1 MPLSAA
7 DRQAFHQD
15 PCLPGH
21 PDPYPIYAALRAE
34 SPLQWCEGPGMWVV
48 LGYPEAEACMRDPR
62 LHRQEHLDKLI
73 RTFGSDRIYQR
84 QKLDVP
90 YMDGDAHAKA
100 RQHVLAAFHAID
112 LVALRERCDQ
122 LLEEMVREIP
132 RKQWLDLMPALA
144 HPLPLLINSTLMG
157 IPADQHQEVLLQVSP
172 FVRARGLRQNESTA
186 RGGDLA
192 MDAYR
197 HFFLPLIEERRRNPQ
212 QDLLGRLVDSSAHG
226 VAMGD
231 EQLLLIIA
239 SNFYSASLYTVPLVI
254 SHLALILSRQ
264 PAIVAQLRQDPSL
277 VDSAVEEVLRFDPPA
292 QAINASAAI
301 EPIELA
307 GQRIAA
313 GDSLTVLVGAA
324 NRDPRA
330 FDQPDSFLLN
340 RHPNP
345 HLSFAPGLHQCL
357 GLQLARLE
365 VRAVLRTWLRHF
377 ERVEVDEEA
386 SRRLVADRFRGFE
399 HLIVRFDPAVG

>member
-1 MPLSAA
+1 MLFRS
-7 DRQAFHQD
+7 
-15 PCLPGH
+15 
-21 PDPYPIYAALRAE
+21 
-34 SPLQWCEGPGMWVV
+34 
-48 LGYPEAEACMRDPR
+48 
-62 LHRQEHLDKLI
+62 
-73 RTFGSDRIYQR
+73 
-84 QKLDVP
+84 
-90 YMDGDAHAKA
+90 
-100 RQHVLAAFHAID
+100 
-112 LVALRERCDQ
+112 
-122 LLEEMVREIP
+122 
-132 RKQWLDLMPALA
+132 
-144 HPLPLLINSTLMG
+144 
-157 IPADQHQEVLLQVSP
+157 
-172 FVRARGLRQNESTA
+172 
-186 RGGDLA
+186 
-192 MDAYR
+192 
-197 HFFLPLIEERRRNPQ
+197 Q

-239 SNFYSASLYTVPLVI
+239 SNFYSASLYTVPLLI

-264 PAIVAQLRQDPSL
+264 PAIIAQLRQDPSL

-365 VRAVLRTWLRHF
+365 VRAVLR
-377 ERVEVDEEA
+377 A
-386 SRRLVADRFRGFE
+386 
-399 HLIVRFDPAVG
+399 